1 MEKKPKEKSLA
12 YKIFV
17 KDFEIK
23 ILAFVLAL
31 IVTIIINVH

>member
-1 MEKKPKEKSLA
+1 MDKRQKDKSIF

-23 ILAFVLAL
+23 LMAFVLAL
-31 IVTIIINVH
+31 IVTIIMNVG

>member
-1 MEKKPKEKSLA
+1 MEKKPKEKSLV

-31 IVTIIINVH
+31 IVTIIINVP